1 MGQSSLHAAV
11 RPLVLAACA
20 FASLFAAAH
29 AAHAQSYP
37 DRMIKFIIPFP
48 GGSASDVLTR
58 ISAEA
63 LSVRLG
69 QRVLVENKPGAG
81 GTIGTTEAAR
91 ADGDGYTLLMGASGP
106 LAASPSLMK
115 KVGFE
120 AQRDFLPVSL
130 IASMPNVLVVNPE
143 KVPVRTVTEFIEF
156 VRARPDE
163 INYSSIGNGTSQ
175 HLAAALFE
183 HRFKL
188 KMRHVPYRNAGQI
201 ALDLLSGTVQAT
213 FQLIP
218 NVAGHLGEGKLR
230 PIAIMADRRSPAL
243 PQTQTFS
250 EQGFPGITSAAWFG
264 LFVPKGTPADVVKKL
279 NEATVAM
286 VADPKVNAQ
295 IIKIGADPVSSSAE
309 ELGKLLAD
317 DIVKWRELITATG
330 ISIN

>member
-1 MGQSSLHAAV
+1 MLSLSA
-11 RPLVLAACA
+11 RLVARSA
-20 FASLFAAAH
+20 LFAFGVTAGLFSVSQNAR
-29 AAHAQSYP
+29 AQSYP
-37 DRMIKFIIPFP
+37 DKMIKFIIPFP

-58 ISAEA
+58 ISAEG
-63 LSVRLG
+63 LSARLG
-69 QRVLVENKPGAG
+69 QRIVVENKPGAG

-106 LAASPSLMK
+106 LAASPTLMK
-115 KVGFE
+115 KVGFD

-143 KVPVRTVTEFIEF
+143 KVPVRTVKEFIEF

-201 ALDLLSGTVQAT
+201 ALDLLSGTVQST

-243 PQTQTFS
+243 PETQTFA

-295 IIKIGADPVSSSAE
+295 IIKIGADPVSSSPE

-317 DIVKWRELITATG
+317 DIVKWRDLITATG